1 MILSYSQGRCVM
13 THMSRLGVDLPS
25 YRFGVAGAA
34 GAAGWAGG

>member
-13 THMSRLGVDLPS
+13 THMSRRDADLPS
-25 YRFGVAGAA
+25 YRFGEGAA